1 MIVMISAR
9 DFMYVR
15 SSLMFLSETCMLL
28 HLFLKLVMG
37 HSVVKGSHQK
47 VSTAAKENPRS
58 VDG

>member
-1 MIVMISAR
+1 
-9 DFMYVR
+9 MYVR